1 METIWRQEAEGIM
14 YEYAMS
20 PDSCTVRAR
29 VIAYNTVMGEAYE
42 DNTEDEPLN
51 FWALM
56 GKAMDKAKVKLKAL
70 RNAV

>member
-42 DNTEDEPLN
+42 DNTENFN

-56 GKAMDKAKVKLKAL
+56 GRAMDKAKVKLKAL